1 MNITNPLFKE
11 MLELGVVT
19 KKNIIKISNKTR
31 DSLTSVYQDKKT
43 GVIFLGKQLTNE
55 KYFKKGKYDTRS
67 ISKKSKR
74 VTNHIITLEK
84 TIKSPYLKDDNRRV
98 LQFKKYIKNKRV
110 LDFGCAWG
118 GFLYKCSKYAKYVC
132 GIEVGLDFLTHFK
145 NNLKKIPIYK
155 NLNHINQKFH
165 LITLFH
171 VLHYIPNQV
180 QHLKKLKDKLFAGG
194 FLVIEVPS
202 SSDLLLSIKDFN
214 DFKNFTFNKEQLILH
229 NEFSLKKVLKKS
241 GFKKIQI
248 KYFQRY
254 NFNNHL
260 GWFIKK
266 KPGGQNFYKNIFDK
280 KIINEYTNFLIRNKK
295 TDTLIAIAKK

>member
-1 MNITNPLFKE
+1 M
-11 MLELGVVT
+11 
-19 KKNIIKISNKTR
+19 
-31 DSLTSVYQDKKT
+31 
-43 GVIFLGKQLTNE
+43 
-55 KYFKKGKYDTRS
+55 
-67 ISKKSKR
+67 
-74 VTNHIITLEK
+74 
-84 TIKSPYLKDDNRRV
+84 
-98 LQFKKYIKNKRV
+98 IKNKKV
-110 LDFGCAWG
+110 LDYGCAWG
-118 GFLYKCSKYAKYVC
+118 GFLHKCSKYAKYVC
-132 GIEVGLDFLTHFK
+132 GIEVGLDFFTYFK

-155 NLNHINQKFH
+155 NLNHLNQKFH

-171 VLHYIPNQV
+171 VLHYIPNHV
-180 QHLKKLKDKLFAGG
+180 QHLKKLRDKLFAGG

-266 KPGGQNFYKNIFDK
+266 KPGGQNFYQNIYDK
-280 KIINEYTNFLIRNKK
+280 KIINEYSNFLIRNKK